1 MKLRTRVARG
11 REELDRG
18 KEWVKLRTRVVR
30 GREELDRGEGMGVY
44 GLDQNALCACIKFS
58 ITK

>member
-1 MKLRTRVARG
+1 MYVLEALRRLEVKNG
-11 REELDRG
+11 REQ
-18 KEWVKLRTRVVR
+18 VKWRTRVVR
-30 GREELDRGEGMGVY
+30 GMEELDRGEGMGVY